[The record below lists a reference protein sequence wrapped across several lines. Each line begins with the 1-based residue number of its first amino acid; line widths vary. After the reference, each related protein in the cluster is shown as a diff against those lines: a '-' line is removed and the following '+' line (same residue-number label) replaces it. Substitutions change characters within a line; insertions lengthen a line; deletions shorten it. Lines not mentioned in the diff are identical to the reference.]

1 MPVIMSTMKRMIS
14 RNVTVVPG
22 ILLAVIIAAGVLSSC
37 ATEPPPPVAGN
48 LTAENIRTAMTDAML
63 VTADAMF
70 SLLDGN
76 GRTVSPA
83 GVRGEEGY
91 RLEWSDVSLED
102 EVGWLGL
109 RIEQYQLKGG
119 IFAGKYRDYV
129 ISGTI
134 SMGMNGT
141 AGVVDMDLQLSHANP
156 ERYPVTTLELH
167 LENLESDIDPSVV
180 EGFVRANGY
189 DVDPALVA
197 TALQIEING

>member
-1 MPVIMSTMKRMIS
+1 MPAIMSTMKRMIS
-14 RNVTVVPG
+14 RNVTLVSG
-22 ILLAVIIAAGVLSSC
+22 ILLAATLTVGMLSSC

-63 VTADAMF
+63 ITADAMF
-70 SLLDGN
+70 SLLDSN

-83 GVRGEEGY
+83 GVREEEDY
-91 RLEWSDVSLED
+91 RLEWNDVSLED

-109 RIEQYQLKGG
+109 QIEQYRLTSG
-119 IFAGKYRDYV
+119 IFAREYRDYV

-134 SMGMNGT
+134 SMAMDGT